1 MMKKDTFIS
10 AKDVRLID
18 IVDKLPS
25 FKRIA
30 LMTSDNQLTSTKI
43 YNVEGFKQTDLY
55 HFFKYDNV
63 KYAAPEIQW
72 AEVGEVQLPY
82 LLVVLGDKTH
92 EKRI

>member
-1 MMKKDTFIS
+1 MKKDTCIS

-30 LMTSDNQLTSTKI
+30 VMTSDNQLTPTKI

>member
-1 MMKKDTFIS
+1 MKKDTFLS
-10 AKDVRLID
+10 PKDVRLID
-18 IVDKLPS
+18 IVNKLPS

-30 LMTSDNQLTSTKI
+30 LMTSDNQLNTTKI

-72 AEVGEVQLPY
+72 AEDGEVHLPY
-82 LLVVLGDKTH
+82 LLVVLGDKT
-92 EKRI
+92 